1 MTQHF
6 VLYQHAGS
14 GNHGCEALV
23 RTVIDTIRAIRPDAR
38 FTLVTSNIAADRQY
52 GLDAVP
58 GLALLELNKP
68 IKKGNL
74 NWFVLQLGKLLRSEK
89 IKRSAS
95 FHTKWMN
102 WDATF
107 IAIGGDNYCYN
118 KGRGFYSVDNAIEG
132 RKILWGCSVE
142 PEDLDEELVT
152 HLQQFD
158 VITAREPI
166 SLNAMKRAGLTQTV
180 YAPDTAFALP
190 VGEIGNREEKRY
202 IGINISPMIL
212 NFAKNADAVV
222 KNYQNLIRHIVDET
236 DMDILFV
243 PHVVSEQ
250 NDDRL
255 AIQALVEQA
264 NIPDNRYRIV
274 SDQNCMNIKAEIG
287 LCDFFIGART
297 HSTIAAYS
305 QYIPT
310 LVMGYSVKSVGIA
323 QDLFGSWEKY
333 VIPVNTLEDTNALL
347 TAFGWLEDNQNS
359 MRSALEQKVPVLQKQ
374 ILDSYRQII

>member
-23 RTVIDTIRAIRPDAR
+23 RTVIDTIRSICPDAR
-38 FTLVTSNIAADRQY
+38 FTLVTSNITADRQY
-52 GLDAVP
+52 GLDTVP
-58 GLALLELNKP
+58 GLELLALNKP
-68 IKKGNL
+68 IKKGNF
-74 NWFVLQLGKLLRSEK
+74 NWFMLQLGKLLRSEK
-89 IKRSAS
+89 IKLSAS
-95 FHTKWMN
+95 FYTQWMN

-118 KGRGFYSVDNAIEG
+118 KGRGFYSVDNAIKG

-166 SLNAMKRAGLTQTV
+166 SLNALKQAGLTQTV

-190 VGEIGNREEKRY
+190 VGQSDAREKKGY
-202 IGINISPMIL
+202 VGINISPMIL

-222 KNYQNLIRHIVDET
+222 KNYQNLIRHIVEET
-236 DMDILFV
+236 DRDILFV

-255 AIQALVEQA
+255 AIQSLVEKA
-264 NIPDNRYRIV
+264 NIPEGRYQIV
-274 SDQNCMNIKAEIG
+274 SDQDCMNIKAEIG

-305 QYIPT
+305 QCIPT

-333 VIPVNTLEDTNALL
+333 VIPVNTLENADALVA
-347 TAFGWLEDNQNS
+347 AFRWLVDNQDL
-359 MRSALEQKVPVLQKQ
+359 MRSALEQKVPMLQKQ
-374 ILDSYRQII
+374 ILDSYRQIV

>member
-23 RTVIDTIRAIRPDAR
+23 RTVISTIQAIRPNAK
-38 FTLVTSNIAADRQY
+38 FALVTSNIAADRQY
-52 GLDAVP
+52 GLESIER
-58 GLALLELNKP
+58 LQLLELNKP
-68 IKKGNL
+68 IRKGNL
-74 NWFVLQLGKLLRSEK
+74 NWFTLQLGKLLRSEK
-89 IKRSAS
+89 MKLAAS
-95 FHTKWMN
+95 FNTKWMH

-118 KGRGFYSVDNAIEG
+118 KGRGFYSVDNAIKG

-142 PEDLDEELVT
+142 PEDLDEELVN
-152 HLQQFD
+152 HLRQFD
-158 VITAREPI
+158 VITAREPL
-166 SLNAMKRAGLTQTV
+166 SLEALQKAGLTQTV

-255 AIQALVEQA
+255 AIEALVQKA
-264 NIPDNRYRIV
+264 DIPQNRYEIV
-274 SDQNCMNIKAEIG
+274 SDQNCMDLKGKIG

-305 QYIPT
+305 QCIPT

-347 TAFGWLEDNQNS
+347 TAFGWLVDNQNS
-359 MRSALEQKVPVLQKQ
+359 MRAALEQKVPMLQKQ
-374 ILDSYRQII
+374 ILDSYRQIV